1 MAPVSPLINGW
12 SNSMTDSRKALV
24 VLLSASF
31 LVQSCAP
38 DNPQRNTQLTVIG
51 ESTAD
56 ASPDTAIVVLSV
68 VTQNRQAIVAQQE
81 NARRSQ
87 AVHDA
92 VKALLGDSA
101 TTKSSG
107 YSLQPQQRW
116 DNRSMPTIIGYEA
129 RNTVEIT
136 ISNLERVG
144 EVVDAA
150 TGAGANSVE
159 RISFELRNIEASH
172 ARSLAAA
179 TKQALAK
186 AEAMARAVG
195 GKVKRVVEGGELSPY
210 LPPPVPYAVT
220 DYDRTM
226 NAATEQAA
234 TTPIPAG
241 TVSMHTVVRLVVEV
255 EGAS

>member
-1 MAPVSPLINGW
+1 MN
-12 SNSMTDSRKALV
+12 SRKAI
-24 VLLSASF
+24 VLLLCAS
-31 LVQSCAP
+31 VVAQGCAT
-38 DNPQRNTQLTVIG
+38 DEPQRNTHLTVIG
-51 ESTAD
+51 EATVD

-68 VTQNRQAIVAQQE
+68 VTQNKQAILAQQE

-116 DNRSMPTIIGYEA
+116 ESRSMPTIIGYEA
-129 RNTVEIT
+129 RNTVEIAV
-136 ISNLERVG
+136 SNLDRVG

-179 TKQALAK
+179 TKQAMAK
-186 AEAMARAVG
+186 AEAMAKAVG
-195 GKVKRVVEGGELSPY
+195 GRVLRIVEGSELSPY
-210 LPPPVPYAVT
+210 QQPPIPYPAAG
-220 DYDRTM
+220 YDTHM
-226 NAATEQAA
+226 NAVPEQAA
-234 TTPIPAG
+234 ATPLPAG
-241 TVSMHTVVRLVVEV
+241 TLRMHTAVRLVVEV
-255 EGAS
+255 DRAS

>member
-1 MAPVSPLINGW
+1 MI
-12 SNSMTDSRKALV
+12 DSKKTL
-24 VLLSASF
+24 VLLLCASLSA
-31 LVQSCAP
+31 QSCAP
-38 DNPQRNTQLTVIG
+38 DDSRRDTHLTVIG
-51 ESTAD
+51 EATVD

-68 VTQNRQAIVAQQE
+68 VTQNRQAILAQQE
-81 NARRSQ
+81 NARKSQ

-116 DNRSMPTIIGYEA
+116 DSRSMPTIIGYEA
-129 RNTVEIT
+129 RNTVEIAV
-136 ISNLERVG
+136 SDLRRVG

-159 RISFELRNIEASH
+159 RISFELRNIDSSH

-186 AEAMARAVG
+186 AEAMAVAVG
-195 GKVKRVVEGGELSPY
+195 GRVKRIVEAGELSPY
-210 LPPPVPYAVT
+210 QQPPIPYGAV
-220 DYDRTM
+220 YGRS
-226 NAATEQAA
+226 AGAVTEQAA
-234 TTPIPAG
+234 ATPITPG
-241 TVSMHTVVRLVVEV
+241 TLRMHTAVRLVVEV
-255 EGAS
+255 DRSN